1 MMDEIDLKEY
11 FFILRKKAQIIG
23 LITILLIAVSGIFSF
38 FILNPTY
45 QTFTT
50 LMVGK
55 PQAYN
60 GIIEY
65 NDVLL
70 NQKLVATYG
79 EIAKSK
85 VVSKEVIQNLG
96 LNITHKDFS
105 KKVEVKL
112 VNDTEIFK
120 IEVIDKDPEF
130 AAKLANEISKVFM
143 KYIAEIMAVEN
154 IQVIDRAEAPAE
166 PIKPMPIL
174 NMTIAGVLGMMM
186 SIFLVLFLE
195 YLDNTLKTSDDI
207 EKYLELSVIGMIPK
221 ISQK

>member
-1 MMDEIDLKEY
+1 MDDIELKEY
-11 FFILRKKAQIIG
+11 FFILRKKARIIG
-23 LITILLIAVSGIFSF
+23 FITIFLVAVSGIFSF
-38 FILNPTY
+38 FILKPTY

-60 GIIEY
+60 GTIEY

-70 NQKLVATYG
+70 NQKLVTTYG

-85 VVSKEVIQNLG
+85 VVSNEVIQNLG

-130 AAKLANEISKVFM
+130 AAKLTNEISKVFI
-143 KYIAEIMAVEN
+143 KYVAKIMTIEN
-154 IQVIDRAEAPAE
+154 IQVIDKAEVPTE
-166 PIKPMPIL
+166 PVKPMPLL
-174 NMTIAGVLGMMM
+174 NMIIAGVLGMMM
-186 SIFLVLFLE
+186 SMFLVFFLE

-207 EKYLELSVIGMIPK
+207 ENYLELSAIGMIPK
-221 ISQK
+221 IPQK

>member
-60 GIIEY
+60 GTIEY

-85 VVSKEVIQNLG
+85 VVSTEVIQNLG

-166 PIKPMPIL
+166 PIKPMAIL